1 MIAIFSNIKTAQGF
15 SNKVYDFIMRNCP
28 NAFGDCW
35 QVPVANKDKSA
46 WCVEIP
52 AEYYKELYKDAT
64 KIIAA
69 TAVEYDKKTKVGKK
83 PDPSFTTAEAVKL

>member
-1 MIAIFSNIKTAQGF
+1 MIATFSNIKTAQAF
-15 SNKVYDFIMRNCP
+15 ADKCFQFIMINCP
-28 NAFGDCW
+28 NACGDCW
-35 QVPVANKDKSA
+35 QVPVANKDKTA

-52 AEYYKELYKDAT
+52 AEYYKELYKDAI

-83 PDPSFTTAEAVKL
+83 PDPSFTTAEAIKS